1 MNRNVTMKDI
11 AEKLGISIV
20 SVSKALTGKQGV
32 SEELRDK
39 IKKEADR
46 MGYRYN
52 VGARALKEGKNYNI
66 GVIIRSC
73 YLDDTSN
80 AFYLQIYQSVA
91 RRLTHYDYATM
102 LELVEPEM
110 QKRLQL
116 PEIVESKRLDGLLVV
131 GELQEEYLERLKKVG
146 LPMVYL
152 DFYDKKM
159 EIDSVSMDNVCA
171 EYDLTEYLIR
181 KGHREIAFV
190 GSIDATTSIMDRYVG
205 YRKALHAYGI
215 PYRSQYL
222 IPDRDI
228 QGQYTEPVFP
238 EPVPTAFVCNNDE
251 VAAKVIDKL
260 RGHNYRVPEDIMV
273 TGFDNYPF
281 VRSGGVG
288 ITTVAVDMDT
298 MAKGSVDL
306 LMERLNGKGGM
317 FLRRVVRG
325 RMVLRESTGD
335 WTIHCKGASV
345 GEKIREK

>member
-52 VGARALKEGKNYNI
+52 VGARALKEGKNYNV

-110 QKRLQL
+110 QKRVQL
-116 PEIVESKRLDGLLVV
+116 PEIVESKRLDGLLIV
-131 GELQEEYLERLKKVG
+131 GELQEAYLEDLKKVG

-171 EYDLTEYLIR
+171 EYGLTEYLIH
-181 KGHREIAFV
+181 KGHRDIAFV

-205 YRKALHAYGI
+205 YRRALHAYGI
-215 PYRSQYL
+215 AYNPDYL
-222 IPDRDI
+222 IPDRDA
-228 QGQYTEPVFP
+228 QGQYMEPVFP
-238 EPVPTAFVCNNDE
+238 DRMPTAFVCNNDE
-251 VAAKVIDKL
+251 VAARVIDKL
-260 RGHNYRVPEDIMV
+260 RSRNYRVPEDIMV

-281 VRSGGVG
+281 VRPSGVG

-298 MAKGSVDL
+298 LAKGGVDL
-306 LMERLNGKGGM
+306 LMERLNGQRGM
-317 FLRRVVRG
+317 FLRRVVSG
-325 RMVLRESTGD
+325 KIVLRESTGD
-335 WTIHCKGASV
+335 WTIQCKGTPAE
-345 GEKIREK
+345 EKIHEK